1 MFRSPP
7 DRAPSTWRRT
17 RTDQVW
23 EGSERVVK
31 CAVHGQSLD
40 AGQTKRTLV
49 LSARL
54 PSLSS
59 SIRIEP
65 SAVIALGLCAVPAAA
80 NRPLA
85 STETV
90 PDPATSMP

>member
-1 MFRSPP
+1 M
-7 DRAPSTWRRT
+7 
-17 RTDQVW
+17 
-23 EGSERVVK
+23 K

-40 AGQTKRTLV
+40 AGHTKGTLA

-65 SAVIALGLCAVPAAA
+65 SEAIGLGLCAVPLAL

-85 STETV
+85 STAGV
-90 PDPATSMP
+90 PDPVISMPYRGS